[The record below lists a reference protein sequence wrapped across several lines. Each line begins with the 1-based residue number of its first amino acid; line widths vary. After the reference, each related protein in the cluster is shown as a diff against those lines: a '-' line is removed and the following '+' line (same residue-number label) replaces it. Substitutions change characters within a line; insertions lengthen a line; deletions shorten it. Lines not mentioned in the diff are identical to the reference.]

1 MIRVVGGEGDGM
13 EAAAHSGGGAP
24 DEQIFSQILP
34 RRIGAGF
41 RPCHLGFWTGP
52 TQLMPISV
60 DDRHGRG
67 RKLPYARR
75 MERVTARPRPLT
87 FAGRARSG
95 EQRIIHRGIGL
106 IVSCATRVAHHVG
119 MFLKTSCKIL
129 KSVN

>member
-1 MIRVVGGEGDGM
+1 MLTRLALIRVVGGEGDWM

-60 DDRHGRG
+60 DDRYGWGRE
-67 RKLPYARR
+67 LPY
-75 MERVTARPRPLT
+75 T
-87 FAGRARSG
+87 
-95 EQRIIHRGIGL
+95 
-106 IVSCATRVAHHVG
+106 HVG
-119 MFLKTSCKIL
+119 WSGSLPVRVRSL
-129 KSVN
+129 SPVALGQVNSASSIAASASSFPAQRESRTM

>member
-1 MIRVVGGEGDGM
+1 MIRVVGGEGDWM

-41 RPCHLGFWTGP
+41 RPCHLGSWTGP
-52 TQLMPISV
+52 TQLMPIAV
-60 DDRHGRG
+60 DDRYGRG
-67 RKLPYARR
+67 RKLPYALR

-95 EQRIIHRGIGL
+95 ERAPCMSIILRGIGHM
-106 IVSCATRVAHHVG
+106 VSWLPAQRE
-119 MFLKTSCKIL
+119 
-129 KSVN
+129 SVITHQSIR